1 MKTLYLSDTSANI
14 VVDPEID
21 YVGTLRNEDRYDIRN
36 VFYAEEPMHVV
47 YQCGEIREEIDAK
60 KGDII
65 LLFYNNN
72 YNKYRLDTIRT
83 KQWAANIKNRR
94 AIEQREKE
102 EWAARN
108 AEKAACDCE
117 NCCVECDCCAAPT
130 AEPTIEYTVPV
141 KESKVSKI
149 KKAIKKAVKKA

>member
-14 VVDPEID
+14 VVDPEVD

-47 YQCGEIREEIDAK
+47 YQSGEIKEEIDAK

-65 LLFYNNN
+65 ILFYNNRF
-72 YNKYRLDTIRT
+72 NKYFLDTIRT
-83 KQWAANIKNRR
+83 KQWSANIKNRR
-94 AIEQREKE
+94 VMEQKEKE

-108 AEKAACDCE
+108 AEKCDCDAPQCE
-117 NCCVECDCCAAPT
+117 CCDCCCACTAAPVAT
-130 AEPTIEYTVPV
+130 DTPK
-141 KESKVSKI
+141 KESTAKKL
-149 KKAIKKAVKKA
+149 KKAIKKIVKKA